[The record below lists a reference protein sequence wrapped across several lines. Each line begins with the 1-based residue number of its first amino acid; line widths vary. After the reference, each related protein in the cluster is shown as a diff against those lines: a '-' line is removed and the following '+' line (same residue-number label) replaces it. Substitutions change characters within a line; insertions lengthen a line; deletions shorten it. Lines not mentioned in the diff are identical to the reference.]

1 MHTNTTQ
8 RRILAT
14 AGGAIALCGLA
25 FGAVGCSTSDNA
37 TGSSSSAASSAS
49 THNDADVT
57 FNSMMI
63 PHHQQAVEM
72 AELVNG
78 RTTNPQLIAL
88 ATRIKNAQQPEI
100 DQMTARLTSWGVE
113 TSTDEH
119 STDEHSGHGDMS
131 GMMSEADMAALRAA
145 SGAEF
150 DTRWIN
156 MMIQH
161 HMGAIAMAD
170 TEIAEGSDP
179 ASKALAA
186 QIKSTQQAEIDEMG
200 RIGG

>member
-1 MHTNTTQ
+1 MHTNPIQ
-8 RRILAT
+8 RRIIVT

-25 FGAVGCSTSDNA
+25 FGAVGCSASDNA
-37 TGSSSSAASSAS
+37 TGSSSSASAPAS

-100 DQMTARLTSWGVE
+100 DQMTARLKSWGVDP
-113 TSTDEH
+113 STDEH
-119 STDEHSGHGDMS
+119 STGHGGHDDMS

>member
-1 MHTNTTQ
+1 MHTNPIQ
-8 RRILAT
+8 RRIIVS

-25 FGAVGCSTSDNA
+25 FGAVGCSASDNA
-37 TGSSSSAASSAS
+37 TGSSSSASAPAS

-100 DQMTARLTSWGVE
+100 DQMTARLTSWGVDP
-113 TSTDEH
+113 STDEH
-119 STDEHSGHGDMS
+119 STGHGGHGDMS

-170 TEIAEGSDP
+170 TEIADGSDP

>member
-1 MHTNTTQ
+1 
-8 RRILAT
+8 
-14 AGGAIALCGLA
+14 
-25 FGAVGCSTSDNA
+25 
-37 TGSSSSAASSAS
+37 
-49 THNDADVT
+49 
-57 FNSMMI
+57 
-63 PHHQQAVEM
+63 
-72 AELVNG
+72 
-78 RTTNPQLIAL
+78 
-88 ATRIKNAQQPEI
+88 
-100 DQMTARLTSWGVE
+100 
-113 TSTDEH
+113 
-119 STDEHSGHGDMS
+119 
-131 GMMSEADMAALRAA
+131 MAALRAA